1 MSDQLKEVNLERGV
15 STKKLK
21 EQNAEKKKPTMKQK
35 SVEYTEAQHEDPEIL
50 RRMRT
55 R

>member
-1 MSDQLKEVNLERGV
+1 MSDQLREVKLEKGI

-21 EQNAEKKKPTMKQK
+21 EQNADKKATMKQK
-35 SVEYTEAQHEDPEIL
+35 SVEYTEPQHEDPEIL